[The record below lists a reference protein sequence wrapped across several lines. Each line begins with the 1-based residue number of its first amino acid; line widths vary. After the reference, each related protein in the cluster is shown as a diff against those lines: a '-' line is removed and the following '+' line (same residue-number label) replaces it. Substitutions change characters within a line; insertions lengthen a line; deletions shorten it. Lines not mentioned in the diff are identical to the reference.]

1 MIVCFDLET
10 TWLDKSN
17 DKIIEVSMV
26 KFDEKTFEI
35 IDSYSTFVNPGIDIP
50 EIITN
55 ITNITNDDVKDAPIF
70 SEIKQEILDFV
81 WNNVLLWHNVS
92 FDIDF
97 FINNWVDVSL
107 NTKVDT
113 FFLWNFLTFNNHSLN
128 LEMLCK
134 FYWIEFTWAHRA
146 INDVKATISLFKAQ
160 IDHFNDLTNKE
171 KDIIYYILN
180 QSYDK
185 NSIYIKDLLFID
197 YIADINLEIFEN
209 TILSKVWRFCEDD
222 KVFINTGLEDSSIS
236 DYFSKNRKNEIR
248 ENQLTMTN
256 YVYDTQKSKSKVVIE
271 APTWLWKSYA
281 YLIPSIIHS
290 LKTWEKVYISTKTK
304 NLQDQLFDKDLKV
317 LKDTLWLDFNY
328 TKLKWKR
335 NYLSI
340 KSFFEHVFI
349 WNFSYFEV
357 SLYIKISLWLLQTEH
372 WEIDELNFYPDEFS
386 IIKYLSSDWLFY
398 LSDKNDYKDY
408 EFINKVRKKVDSSNI
423 IIINHSLLFSDL
435 DTEKPILTWLK
446 NLVIDEAHN
455 IEDSITE
462 SLRDR
467 YNLKSIIDSFLN
479 IEKILNQKKIDK
491 IDFLNKKNEL
501 INYLWLIDDY
511 IFSYLNSKIP
521 WNQQYKTIL
530 IKEDFYND
538 LDFKDTLSKIKVLI
552 IDIVDNLKTKKEYD
566 FTNDMFFIDNIG
578 KSLDVLFDKESDKK
592 FIKILSLNDY
602 LWIYFDYT
610 LLNPWDFLN
619 KNLWSRL
626 DSCVLTSATL
636 SIWWS
641 FDYVKNIFNLDS
653 FVFHSLESDF
663 DYKKQSTLF
672 IPTDIWN
679 IKNNSEEINA
689 FLKDFYLSVKWNT
702 LTLLTSF
709 NSIKSIYSY
718 CNMELKKSWINLYA
732 QSIWWSKTKLLSM
745 FLDNPNDSI
754 LLWTDSFWEWVDIPW
769 EDLKYLVIHKFPFQV
784 PTDPIFQARSVFFKD
799 SFNDYSIPK
808 AILKLKQWFWRLI
821 RTKTDTGIVV
831 LLDDRINSKWWS
843 VFYNSFP
850 EDINIKKWTKKQFID
865 ILEKF
870 N

>member
-10 TWLDKSN
+10 TWLDKNN

-26 KFDEKTFEI
+26 KFDEKTFEV
-35 IDSYSTFVNPGIDIP
+35 IDSYNTFVNPEIDIP
-50 EIITN
+50 EIIYN
-55 ITNITNDDVKDAPIF
+55 ITNITNDDVKDAPVF

-81 WNNVLLWHNVS
+81 WNNTLLWHNVS

-134 FYWIEFTWAHRA
+134 FYWIDFTWAHRA

-160 IDHFNDLTNKE
+160 INHFYDLSNKE
-171 KDIIYYILN
+171 KNVIYYVLN

-185 NSIYIKDLLFID
+185 NTIYIKDLLFID

-209 TILSKVWRFCEDD
+209 TILSSVWRVCEDEILP
-222 KVFINTGLEDSSIS
+222 INWNLDDNSML
-236 DYFSKNRKNEIR
+236 DYFKKNKNNEIR
-248 ENQLTMTN
+248 DNQLIMTN
-256 YVYDTQKSKSKVVIE
+256 KVYECQKNKSKIVIE

-290 LKTWEKVYISTKTK
+290 IKTWEKVYISTKTK
-304 NLQDQLFDKDLKV
+304 NLQDQLFDKDLKN
-317 LKDTLWLDFNY
+317 LKDTLGIDFTY
-328 TKLKWKR
+328 TKLKGKK
-335 NYLSI
+335 NYISI
-340 KSFFEHVFI
+340 KSFFEHIFL
-349 WNFSYFEV
+349 WNFSYAET
-357 SLYIKISLWLLQTEH
+357 SLYIKISLWLLQTKH
-372 WEIDELNFYPDEFS
+372 WEMDELNFYPDEFV
-386 IIKYLSSDWLFY
+386 ITKYLSSDWLFY
-398 LSDKNDYKDY
+398 ISDKNDYKDY
-408 EFINKVRKKVDSSNI
+408 EFINKARKKVDTSNI
-423 IIINHSLLFSDL
+423 IIINHSLLFSDI
-435 DTEKPILTWLK
+435 DTDKPILTWLK

-467 YNLKSIIDSFLN
+467 YSLKSIIDNFSN

-491 IDFLNKKNEL
+491 IHFLNKKNEL
-501 INYLWLIDDY
+501 INYLWVIDDY

-521 WNQQYKTIL
+521 WDNLYKTIL
-530 IKEDFYND
+530 IKDDFYSD
-538 LDFKDTLSKIKVLI
+538 LDFKDILSKIKVLI
-552 IDIVDNLKTKKEYD
+552 VDIVDNLKIKKEYD
-566 FTNDMFFIDNIG
+566 FTNDLFFIDNIA
-578 KSLDVLFDKESDKK
+578 KSLNVLFDRNSDKQ
-592 FIKILSLNDY
+592 FIKILTLNDY

-619 KNLWSRL
+619 KNLWLRL
-626 DSCVLTSATL
+626 DSCILTSATL
-636 SIWWS
+636 SIGWS
-641 FDYVKNIFNLDS
+641 FDYIKNIFNLNS
-653 FVFHSLESDF
+653 FSFHSLESDF

-672 IPTDIWN
+672 IPTDMWN
-679 IKNNSEEINA
+679 IKNNSEQINT

-745 FLDNPNDSI
+745 FLENPNDSI

-821 RTKTDTGIVV
+821 RTKTDTWIVV

-850 EDINIKKWTKKQFID
+850 EDINIKKWTKKQFLD